1 MTVFATMRRA
11 AVLGGVAF
19 AAIGFSTAAFAQKT
33 KLTVYTAIENEQ
45 LEPFKKA
52 FDADNPTIEI
62 AWVRFDRRRDR
73 KSTRL
78 NSSHSGESRMPS
90 SA

>member
-1 MTVFATMRRA
+1 MAWRWPP
-11 AVLGGVAF
+11 
-19 AAIGFSTAAFAQKT
+19 IGLSSTAFAQKT

-52 FDADNPTIEI
+52 FEADNPTIEI
-62 AWVRFDRRRDR
+62 AWVRDSTGVMTAKLIAEKDNPARRHR
-73 KSTRL
+73 
-78 NSSHSGESRMPS
+78 SGAWPPRA